1 MTIRM
6 AFLATMALAGS
17 AAAQMVD
24 RPGPDG
30 AGAPLPEMAAPLA
43 LAPEAARL
51 NADAMPRPADLGPQV
66 AIAHRLIDAAGA
78 FDGYMR
84 RAATIDSKFTNGA
97 GVARAVEI
105 GSVYQPR
112 QLQEGAIAYAALAAL
127 QDPSFVEAIQRI
139 GRNPHARDA
148 FAARLVANPEI
159 VFNASEARRAATR
172 ISAILGDMGLKL
184 VVAGTAVK
192 QAAYDVQSQDW
203 SKGPIAAPDRRLA
216 RIKAESAMAV
226 SLAAPDTAHLVSDLV
241 ALRTDGGGGAEEAQ
255 SATRVVTQGLALAAL
270 AVLGKAGDDEVQEIA
285 PLLVDDGDEQC
296 LNLAKLNEFQCL
308 AVAGPHYEDMFC
320 LGRHAMMDPGQC
332 VASAAGVTDAALHT
346 LVDPKSV
353 PAPIAVPIAVAS
365 AETTE
370 RDSVFHES
378 VSQGV
383 AVPMA
388 APAPPESYSPYTG
401 PLN

>member
-1 MTIRM
+1 MKIRM
-6 AFLATMALAGS
+6 VCLAALALAGS
-17 AAAQMVD
+17 AGAQAVD
-24 RPGPDG
+24 QQYTDGRPAPVPDTI
-30 AGAPLPEMAAPLA
+30 APPS
-43 LAPEAARL
+43 LAPTPASL
-51 NADAMPRPADLGPQV
+51 DADPAPRPADLGPKV

-84 RAATIDSKFTNGA
+84 RAAAIDGKFNNGA
-97 GVARAVEI
+97 GVARAVEM

-112 QLQEGAIAYAALAAL
+112 QLEEGVIAYAALAAL
-127 QDPSFVEAIQRI
+127 QDPAFVESVQRI
-139 GRNPHARDA
+139 GRNPGARDA
-148 FAARLVANPEI
+148 FATRLIENPEI
-159 VFNASEARRAATR
+159 VFNAAEGRRAASR

-203 SKGPIAAPDRRLA
+203 SKGPIAGPDRRLA

-226 SLAAPDTAHLVSDLV
+226 SLADADTAHLVSDLV
-241 ALRTDGGGGAEEAQ
+241 ALRTDDGDGSEEAE

-270 AVLGKAGDDEVQEIA
+270 AVLGKAGDDQTQQIA
-285 PLLVDDGDEQC
+285 PLLVDEADEQC

-308 AVAGPHYEDMFC
+308 AVAGPQYEDMFC

-332 VASAAGVTDAALHT
+332 VASAAGLPDSATHT

-353 PAPIAVPIAVAS
+353 PVPIAVAS

-370 RDSVFHES
+370 RDGVFNAP
-378 VSQGV
+378 VSRGV
-383 AVPMA
+383 SVPMA
-388 APAPPESYSPYTG
+388 VPAPPENYSPYTG
-401 PLN
+401 PVH